1 MLDDAIRSA
10 VAVARYG
17 SFTLAAEHECI
28 TQSAIT
34 KRVAELEQRLG
45 YAIFSRTAR
54 GVILT
59 DEGIAFID
67 RAARLLQDLELLMLQ
82 NRDPYVG
89 PLRVGVSPAAL
100 DGLIVKP
107 IAELKRRYP
116 QVQLDVSSSGFER
129 MMHRLRN
136 GSVDVVLG
144 LERLFKEQTDFN
156 REPLAA
162 LEAVFFTRRGHPLER
177 QKRVPSSALAAFD
190 IVFPSEIPRYTQSIR
205 EIFGGVG
212 VSPPTRLHAIDYFP
226 LVRALVSQSDAI
238 GVVSASYAHSAA
250 FQANFAVVDAVEPPP
265 PGDLCCAVRTRWE
278 VSPVVKAFIQA
289 CQKTFP
295 PASTA
300 HAQGKHDS

>member
-10 VAVARYG
+10 VAVARHG
-17 SFTLAAEHECI
+17 SFTVAAEHAGI

-34 KRVAELEQRLG
+34 KRVADLEQRLG

-59 DEGIAFID
+59 DEGLAFLD
-67 RAARLLQDLELLMLQ
+67 RASRLLEDLELLLLQ

-89 PLRVGVSPAAL
+89 PLRVGICPAAL

-107 IAELKRRYP
+107 IAALKLQYP

-162 LEAVFFTRRGHPLER
+162 LEAVFFTRRGHPLEHL
-177 QKRVPSSALAAFD
+177 KRVPSSALAAFD
-190 IVFPSEIPRYTQSIR
+190 IVCPSEIPRYTQSIR
-205 EIFGGVG
+205 EIFKDVG
-212 VSPPTRLHAIDYFP
+212 ESPTTRLHAIDYFP
-226 LVRALVSQSDAI
+226 LVRVLVSQSDTI
-238 GVVSASYAHSAA
+238 GIVSARYAKSAA
-250 FQANFAVVDAVEPPP
+250 FQANFAIVDAVEPPP
-265 PGDLCCAVRTRWE
+265 PGDLCCAVRARWE

-289 CQKTFP
+289 CQKTLP
-295 PASTA
+295 PVRTA
-300 HAQGKHDS
+300 PAQGNHDS